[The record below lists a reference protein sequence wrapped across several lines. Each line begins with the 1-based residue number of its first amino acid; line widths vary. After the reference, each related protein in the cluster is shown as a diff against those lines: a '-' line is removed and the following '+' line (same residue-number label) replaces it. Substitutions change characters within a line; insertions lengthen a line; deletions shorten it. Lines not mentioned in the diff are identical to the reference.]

1 MRVFEVQ
8 LQKELHEL
16 WGTRK
21 AIIVLAVMLVFGFA
35 SPLLA
40 KITPELLESMSEG
53 QNVTIIM
60 GEVTFV
66 DAIDQLIKNTNQ
78 IIVFL
83 ALLMSFNVVVGERER
98 GLMTLVFPHGLPR
111 TTFVL
116 AKFAALLLLF
126 AVGMLLQT
134 IAAYVYTVLLFEAP
148 DPGGYMAMVA
158 LLYVYLM
165 LIIAL
170 GILASTL
177 GKSTVIS
184 VAIAFGFFVLV
195 LMAGLFTD
203 LDPGELTGWAR
214 ALATDTESSAQWGAL
229 ATTVIVSIMAVGVS
243 CFVLNRQEIE

>member
-1 MRVFEVQ
+1 MRLFRVQ
-8 LQKELHEL
+8 LRKELHEL

-35 SPLLA
+35 SPILA
-40 KITPELLESMSEG
+40 KVTPQLLESVSEG

-60 GEVTFV
+60 GDVTYV

-126 AVGMLLQT
+126 AAGMLLLA
-134 IAAYVYTVLLFEAP
+134 IAGYVYTVLLFEAP
-148 DPGGYMAMVA
+148 DPGGYIAMVA
-158 LLYVYLM
+158 LLYIYLA

-195 LMAGLFTD
+195 LMTGLFTD
-203 LDPGELTGWAR
+203 LDPGELNGWAR
-214 ALATDTESSAQWGAL
+214 ALAIEADSTAQWGAL
-229 ATTVIVSIMAVGVS
+229 VMTVAVSVVAVGAS
-243 CFVLNRQEIE
+243 CIVLNRQEIE

>member
-1 MRVFEVQ
+1 MRPFSVQ
-8 LQKELHEL
+8 LQKELYEL

-35 SPLLA
+35 SPILA
-40 KITPELLESMSEG
+40 KVTPELLESMSEG

-83 ALLMSFNVVVGERER
+83 ALLMSFNVVVSERER

-116 AKFAALLLLF
+116 AKFTALLLLF
-126 AVGMLLQT
+126 ALGMVLQA
-134 IAAYVYTVLLFEAP
+134 IAAYAYTVILFEAP
-148 DPGGYMAMVA
+148 DLGGYLGMVA

-170 GILASTL
+170 AILASTL

-184 VAIAFGFFVLV
+184 VAIAFGFLVLV
-195 LMAGLFTD
+195 LMAGMFTD
-203 LDPGELTGWAR
+203 LDPGELNGWAR
-214 ALATDTESSAQWGAL
+214 ALATSSEGAAQWGAL
-229 ATTVIVSIMAVGVS
+229 VITVLVSVVAIGAS
-243 CFVLNRQEIE
+243 CLVLNRQEID